1 MPRPCWLCAWGVLMD
16 FLEQTTFH
24 NRICEDLEAAMAAGR
39 AVDAAAIRAERT
51 CAAGQWLHGEGHKRM
66 PGSHLHLHCL
76 EAHRDFHRIAGQVA
90 EQINRGAVA
99 DARRAM
105 RNGGALAGAKAEL
118 AAAFRKMRVATE
130 ASAG

>member
-1 MPRPCWLCAWGVLMD
+1 MD

-24 NRICEDLEAAMAAGR
+24 NSICDELEAAMAAGR
-39 AVDAAAIRAERT
+39 TIDAAAVRAERT
-51 CAAGQWLHGEGHKRM
+51 CAAGQWLHGEGHRRM

-90 EQINRGAVA
+90 DQINRGAVS
-99 DARRAM
+99 DARRAI

-118 AAAFRKMRVATE
+118 AAAFRKLRVAMET
-130 ASAG
+130 SAG

>member
-1 MPRPCWLCAWGVLMD
+1 MD

-24 NRICEDLEAAMAAGR
+24 NRICEDLEAAMAAGGK
-39 AVDAAAIRAERT
+39 VDAAAIRAERT
-51 CAAGQWLHGEGHKRM
+51 CAAGQWLHGEGHRRM

-90 EQINRGAVA
+90 EQINRGAMA
-99 DARRAM
+99 DARRAV

-118 AAAFRKMRVATE
+118 AAALRKLRVAMET
-130 ASAG
+130 SAG

>member
-1 MPRPCWLCAWGVLMD
+1 MD
-16 FLEQTTFH
+16 FLEQTQFH
-24 NRICEDLEAAMAAGR
+24 NRICEELETAMAGGR
-39 AVDAAAIRAERT
+39 TVDAAAVRAERT

-99 DARRAM
+99 DARRAI

-118 AAAFRKMRVATE
+118 AAALRKMRIAME
-130 ASAG
+130 APAG